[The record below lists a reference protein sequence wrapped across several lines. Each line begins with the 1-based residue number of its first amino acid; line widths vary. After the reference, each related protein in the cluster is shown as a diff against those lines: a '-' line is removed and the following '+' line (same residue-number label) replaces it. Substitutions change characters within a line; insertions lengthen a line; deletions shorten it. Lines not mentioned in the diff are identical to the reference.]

1 MLVNNNI
8 IYNTIMQQRITK
20 NILSTLVY
28 TKYKQ
33 SYELV
38 IKVWL
43 IIYVFPGQLNL
54 GKHTNI

>member
-8 IYNTIMQQRITK
+8 IYNNIMQQCITK
-20 NILSTLVY
+20 NILNTLVY

-33 SYELV
+33 SFELV

-43 IIYVFPGQLNL
+43 IIYVFPR
-54 GKHTNI
+54 

>member
-8 IYNTIMQQRITK
+8 IYNNIMQQCITK
-20 NILSTLVY
+20 NILNTLVY

-33 SYELV
+33 SFELV

-43 IIYVFPGQLNL
+43 IIYVFPRQLNL